1 MSLTARSG
9 APARQAATAPLP
21 LVVSGAVAG
30 AAAAV
35 LSFLALAVVALGA
48 WMLDPTGTQEW
59 SGMLEVASG
68 AWLAALGL
76 PPTIDGVSVTLLP
89 LGFALVP
96 AIAVYG
102 ASRWAAD
109 ASAVARRSEGLVVTV
124 AAALAFAAVAAV
136 IASLARSLAVP
147 ATEAALVSGAATF
160 VLSGLVVMWRAGVI
174 RWHALAP
181 SARHALGATAVAL
194 AVLVLVAATALAAAV
209 IANMDE
215 ITSLLVALDMGVSGV
230 LLLSV
235 LTLGY
240 LPNAVVWA
248 MAYILGPG
256 VTISVGATV
265 SPYAE
270 PSTATLPGFPLL
282 AVLPSEAPVGAVLL
296 PLAGVVAGI
305 FAGVYLRRCGQ
316 AALRG
321 AGLAV
326 IAAVVSGVVLASV
339 AWLASGS
346 LGTTT
351 LQGLGPSPIAL
362 GLIGSALVGLGALAV
377 AAWPARYADD

>member
-1 MSLTARSG
+1 V
-9 APARQAATAPLP
+9 APTPLP
-21 LVVSGAVAG
+21 LVVSGVVAG

-68 AWLAALGL
+68 AWLAGLGL
-76 PPTIDGVSVTLLP
+76 PPTIDGVSITLLP

-96 AIAVYG
+96 AVAVYG

-109 ASAVARRSEGLVVTV
+109 ASAVARRSEGLVVAVT
-124 AAALAFAAVAAV
+124 AGFAFAAVAAV

-147 ATEAALVSGAATF
+147 AVEAALVSGTATF
-160 VLSGLVVMWRAGVI
+160 LLSGLVVMCRARLI
-174 RWHALAP
+174 RWHGLAA
-181 SARHALGATAVAL
+181 SARHVMGATAVAL
-194 AVLVLVAATALAAAV
+194 AVLVLVAAATLAIAV
-209 IANMDE
+209 IANIDE

-230 LLLSV
+230 LLLAV

-240 LPNAVVWA
+240 LPNAIIWA

-256 VTISVGATV
+256 VSISVGVTV

-270 PSTATLPGFPLL
+270 PSTTTLPGFPLL
-282 AVLPSEAPVGAVLL
+282 AVLPSGAPAGAVLL

-326 IAAVVSGVVLASV
+326 IAAVVAGVVLASV